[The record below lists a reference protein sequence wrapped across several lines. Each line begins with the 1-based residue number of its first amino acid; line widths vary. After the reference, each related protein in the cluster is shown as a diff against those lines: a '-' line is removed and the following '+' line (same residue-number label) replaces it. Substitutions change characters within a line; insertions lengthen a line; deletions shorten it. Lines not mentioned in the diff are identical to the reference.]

1 MFNIFIGSV
10 SKFTAKTQITPI
22 TTIEVKFKLFS
33 SALLMTIVFI
43 YVPSHMH
50 SDSLYKYK

>member
-10 SKFTAKTQITPI
+10 TKFTAKTQITSI

-33 SALLMTIVFI
+33 STLSMNIVFI
-43 YVPSHMH
+43 YFPSHMH
-50 SDSLYKYK
+50 SDNLYK